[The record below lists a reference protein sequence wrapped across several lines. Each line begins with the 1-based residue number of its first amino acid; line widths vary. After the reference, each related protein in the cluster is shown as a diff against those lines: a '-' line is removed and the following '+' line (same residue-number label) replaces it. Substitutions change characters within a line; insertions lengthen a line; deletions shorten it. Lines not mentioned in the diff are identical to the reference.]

1 MITSNCNLCSNL
13 LFPVVSYF
21 CTHHIKPLLLPDKIK
36 ASDPYASLK
45 MAEFRHYMATR
56 FSIVFALNMQSTII
70 GWKIYELTKDPLSLG
85 LIGLAELIPA
95 FSLALFA
102 GNIVDKVEKRNMLL
116 KCVFGYI
123 LCGLSFLIF
132 TSSYAIDH
140 LSVKPVVWIMYLT
153 AFVGGII
160 RAFSSPSSF
169 SLMSL
174 VVPRKLYAN
183 ATTWSST
190 SWQSGA
196 VLGPLAGGFLYAW
209 TGATGTF
216 TMVIAFHLLA
226 ATSLFFIKPKAVY
239 FNKQEQG
246 QAALKRLGEG
256 VRFVF
261 RTKEIL
267 AALSLDMFAVLF
279 GGAVALLPIFADAIL
294 NAGPEG
300 LGALRAAPA
309 IGSCITLFLLAYVP
323 LEHKAGIKLLAAVFG
338 FGICII
344 IFGISTAF
352 WISWLALFVS
362 GMFDG
367 VSVVIRNTI
376 LQLKT
381 PDEMRGR
388 VSAVHTMFVGS
399 SNEFGSFESG
409 VTAKWMGTVPSVI
422 FGGCMTLLVVITTFI
437 ISPAL
442 RKLQLTDESV
452 EALQTPS

>member
-1 MITSNCNLCSNL
+1 VLNSRKRRSWIHKFCFIL
-13 LFPVVSYF
+13 LRR
-21 CTHHIKPLLLPDKIK
+21 KNKK
-36 ASDPYASLK
+36 ALFLEDHRRAGSPYASFRLS
-45 MAEFRHYMATR
+45 EFRHYIVTR
-56 FSIVFALNMQSTII
+56 FAIVFALNMQSTII

-102 GNIVDKVEKRNMLL
+102 GNIVDKIEKRATLIR
-116 KCVFGYI
+116 CVGGY
-123 LCGLSFLIF
+123 LACGLSFMIF
-132 TSSYAIDH
+132 TCPYAEKH
-140 LSVKPVVWIMYLT
+140 LTVSLIVWIMYIT
-153 AFVGGII
+153 AFAGGII
-160 RAFSSPSSF
+160 RAFSSPATF

-174 VVPRKLYAN
+174 VVPRELYAN
-183 ATTWSST
+183 ATTWSSA

-196 VLGPLAGGFLYAW
+196 VLGPLTGGFLYAW
-209 TGATGTF
+209 FGAPGAFST
-216 TMVIAFHLLA
+216 VILFHIIAGL
-226 ATSLFFIKPKAVY
+226 SLFRINPKPVFYDKK
-239 FNKQEQG
+239 NIP
-246 QAALKRLGEG
+246 ALQRLGEG

-261 RTKEIL
+261 KTREIL

-279 GGAVALLPIFADAIL
+279 GGAVALLPVFADEIL
-294 NAGPEG
+294 KVGAEG

-309 IGSCITLFLLAYVP
+309 IGSCITLLLLAYIP

-338 FGICII
+338 FGITII
-344 IFGISTAF
+344 IFGLSGIF
-352 WISWLALFVS
+352 WISWTALFLS

-409 VTAKWMGTVPSVI
+409 VTAKWMGTVPAVI

-437 ISPAL
+437 VSPSL
-442 RKLQLTDESV
+442 RKLQLK
-452 EALQTPS
+452 